1 MLELSLDSHGLSI
14 LYVQNPTDVQS
25 TNSLYTEVETLAK
38 LSDTLTAQLSSKSFD
53 MREADNRMARLA
65 TEKAKADNK
74 YFQAMRTKE
83 ATEAECRTAQ
93 RSVEKQARLLEKAL
107 EVEKALQGQVAA
119 QEKALTGMKNELVDL
134 QGKWVREQEGAR
146 VGEMRLSQAQASL
159 AEVSFGS
166 SCVFRFSVCM
176 VWVVGDFIGLRKV
189 GDWRQVLQWHRN
201 RIPSRC
207 NYKARDSSLCHN
219 ALAGD
224 VNRASAE
231 RGHTPDKFGVS
242 CKTRMIADIHRQTAS
257 CSSASQMP
265 RPNGPNGYATKKKR
279 NAPLR
284 RWPS

>member
-166 SCVFRFSVCM
+166 SCVFRFSVGWSGWSVTSMDCAR
-176 VWVVGDFIGLRKV
+176 WETGDRCCSGIGTGSRLGAITRHATLRSATM
-189 GDWRQVLQWHRN
+189 R
-201 RIPSRC
+201 SR
-207 NYKARDSSLCHN
+207 
-219 ALAGD
+219 G
-224 VNRASAE
+224 
-231 RGHTPDKFGVS
+231 
-242 CKTRMIADIHRQTAS
+242 M
-257 CSSASQMP
+257 
-265 RPNGPNGYATKKKR
+265 
-279 NAPLR
+279 
-284 RWPS
+284 